1 MTNQNLVD
9 VIIDELERFAFKALQ
24 QQTVSAVLLA
34 LGSNSAADRYLP
46 LMRHRLKKLGDIK
59 LSTAFQN
66 PDFTATTEQPKP
78 DYTNQCV
85 YLRLKKPVT
94 LSELQRLFRTFE
106 AECGRARFT
115 DVQPS
120 LRLVTMDIDI
130 LLIETARHKNSLS
143 NFIESKWVII
153 ADRYPFKV
161 HEITGIN
168 ELAFKVF
175 EKSLND

>member
-1 MTNQNLVD
+1 MTNQNLAD
-9 VIIDELERFAFKALQ
+9 VTIDDLEQCTFSALQ
-24 QQTVSAVLLA
+24 QQKVSALVVA
-34 LGSNSAADRYLP
+34 LGSNYAADKHLP
-46 LMRHRLKKLGDIK
+46 FIRQRLQALGDIK

-130 LLIETARHKNSLS
+130 LLIETARHKNSL
-143 NFIESKWVII
+143 IHLLESKWVII
-153 ADRYPFKV
+153 ADRYPFKA